1 MKKVIV
7 EISFVEN
14 NYSVH
19 VPLLPGCVSTGK
31 TPDEMKA
38 NILEAI
44 NFHLEGMKEDGDTIP
59 DSFIGD
65 FDLEYKFDIQSLLKY
80 YKNVITGSALEKYS
94 GINQKQLN
102 HYANLHRKPKAEQI
116 KKIESAFHNLG
127 KELMS
132 VQL

>member
-1 MKKVIV
+1 MKKITV
-7 EISFVEN
+7 EISFIN
-14 NYSVH
+14 KNFSAH
-19 VPLLPGCVSTGK
+19 IPLLPGCISTGK
-31 TPDEMKA
+31 TPDEMKV

-44 NFHLEGMKEDGDTIP
+44 NFHLEGMKEDGDAIP

-65 FDLEYKFDIQSLLKY
+65 FELEYKFDIQSLLKY
-80 YKNVITGSALEKYS
+80 YKNVITCSALEKYS

-127 KELMS
+127 RELMS

>member
-1 MKKVIV
+1 MKKNTV
-7 EISFVEN
+7 EISFIN
-14 NYSVH
+14 KNFSAH

-31 TPDEMKA
+31 TPDEMKD

-44 NFHLEGMKEDGDTIP
+44 KFHLEGMKEDGDTIP

-127 KELMS
+127 RELMS